1 MRLRQFGRVAIAAT
15 MVTSF
20 AACGDDDDDDDTP
33 LEDIESTVESVVD
46 DIGATIESVVEDA
59 TDGS

>member
-15 MVTSF
+15 MLTSF
-20 AACGDDDDDDDTP
+20 AACGDDDDDDNP
-33 LEDIESTVESVVD
+33 VEDIDNSIGSVVE
-46 DIGATIESVVEDA
+46 DIGNTVESVVEDA